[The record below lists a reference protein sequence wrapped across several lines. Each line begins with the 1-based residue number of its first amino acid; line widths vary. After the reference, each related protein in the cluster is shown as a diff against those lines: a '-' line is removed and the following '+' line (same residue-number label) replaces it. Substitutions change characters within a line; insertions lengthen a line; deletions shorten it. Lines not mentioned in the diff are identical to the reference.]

1 MKRRIHEFG
10 KPNNLSRGAAMKLYA
25 FLPSTRVLGVIALM
39 DHPGIACNLQ
49 EVDLSTGDQKNVRCV
64 VRQTLF
70 WG

>member
-1 MKRRIHEFG
+1 MR
-10 KPNNLSRGAAMKLYA
+10 LYA